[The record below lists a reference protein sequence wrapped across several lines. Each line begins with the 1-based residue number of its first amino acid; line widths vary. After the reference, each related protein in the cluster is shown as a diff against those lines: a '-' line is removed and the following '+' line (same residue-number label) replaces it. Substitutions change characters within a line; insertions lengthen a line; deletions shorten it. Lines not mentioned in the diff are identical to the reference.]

1 MMHVDICVLLYY
13 GYVCMY
19 VCTYVCT
26 YVHMYV
32 CMYMCTY
39 VYMYVCTYM
48 QFRAVVI
55 IKIILTIKA
64 SSTICHVPMVQRP
77 GAHK

>member
-1 MMHVDICVLLYY
+1 MHMMHADLCVLLYS
-13 GYVCMY
+13 GYVCM
-19 VCTYVCT
+19 YVCT

-32 CMYMCTY
+32 CMY
-39 VYMYVCTYM
+39 VHMYVCTYV
-48 QFRAVVI
+48 QSRAVVI

-64 SSTICHVPMVQRP
+64 SSTICHVPMVQRF